1 MQNVQ
6 AIVQARMTSVRL
18 PGKVLMDIGGRPAL
32 AHIVDRL
39 SRVPQIDGIV
49 IATSIR
55 REDDAIADAAKVMG
69 VTCFRG
75 SEQDVLS
82 RYAGAAALVDA
93 DTVIRVTGDC
103 PLLDPDVVTGVLS
116 TYGENHVDF
125 VSNTLLRTYPIG
137 LDVAIFSRDALD
149 AADEIAT
156 NEDEREHVT
165 LYIYRHPERFSQMN
179 VAAPPE
185 LTDPELR
192 LTLDTPEDLAFLREV
207 FSRLYTDN
215 PNFGLTD
222 VLALLSDHPHLREIN
237 RDVVHKWVK
246 T

>member
-6 AIVQARMTSVRL
+6 AIVQARMTSARL

-32 AHIVDRL
+32 THIVDRL
-39 SRVPQIDGIV
+39 SRVPHIDGIV
-49 IATSIR
+49 IATSKR

-82 RYAGAAALVDA
+82 RYAGAAALVGA
-93 DTVIRVTGDC
+93 NTVIRVTGDC
-103 PLLDPDVVTGVLS
+103 PLLDPDVVTRVLS
-116 TYGENHVDF
+116 AYGENHVDF

-137 LDVAIFSRDALD
+137 LDVAIFSREALNV
-149 AADEIAT
+149 AHEVAT

-207 FSRLYTDN
+207 FSQLYTDN

-222 VLALLSDHPHLREIN
+222 VLALLSDLPHLREIN

>member
-6 AIVQARMTSVRL
+6 AIVQARMTSARL

-32 AHIVDRL
+32 THIVDRL
-39 SRVPQIDGIV
+39 SRVPHIDGIV
-49 IATSIR
+49 IATSKR

-82 RYAGAAALVDA
+82 RYAGAAALVGA
-93 DTVIRVTGDC
+93 NTVIRVTGDC
-103 PLLDPDVVTGVLS
+103 PLLDPDVVTRVLS
-116 TYGENHVDF
+116 AYGENHVDF

-137 LDVAIFSRDALD
+137 LDVSIFSRDALNV
-149 AADEIAT
+149 AHEVAT

-207 FSRLYTDN
+207 FSQLYTDN

-222 VLALLSDHPHLREIN
+222 VLALLSDLPHLREIN

>member
-6 AIVQARMTSVRL
+6 AIVQARMTSARL

-32 AHIVDRL
+32 THIVDRL
-39 SRVPQIDGIV
+39 SRVPHIDGIV
-49 IATSIR
+49 IATSKR

-82 RYAGAAALVDA
+82 RYAGAAALVGA
-93 DTVIRVTGDC
+93 NTVIRVTGDC
-103 PLLDPDVVTGVLS
+103 PLLDPDVVTRVLS
-116 TYGENHVDF
+116 AYGENHVDF

-137 LDVAIFSRDALD
+137 LDVAIFSREALNV
-149 AADEIAT
+149 AHEVAT
-156 NEDEREHVT
+156 NEDERDPVT

-207 FSRLYTDN
+207 FSQLYTDN

-222 VLALLSDHPHLREIN
+222 VLALLSDLPHLREIN